1 MSELNASA
9 AFCRRFAVDM
19 DEELKRRSL
28 REPVFCGDQGAHR
41 FEVTLTRG
49 GVPFEGGTAAGYLV
63 RSDGVTLVLACTRQ
77 GNLLTC
83 TLPQAAY
90 AVPGRATLLLRL
102 LSGGALTT
110 VLCVDMLVN
119 PGPTETLT
127 DPGAAVPSL
136 ETLLAEIERI
146 ETAAARAENAV
157 SLAQDAVT
165 LAQDAAKVV
174 DTGRVRATEVG
185 PGRVSLQLGVET
197 GEDGSGGGV
206 TLDQVYPVGAI
217 YLSVAATNPGTLF
230 GGTWEAIHDRFLLA
244 CGNGASFQAGKTGG
258 YSGHQHTMRASLKRT
273 LDYAYGDYSV
283 TVLTGGETQVTDYMD
298 HYPPYLA
305 VYMWKRVA

>member
-41 FEVTLTRG
+41 FEVALTRG
-49 GVPFEGGTAAGYLV
+49 GVPFASGTAAGYLV
-63 RSDGVTLVLACTRQ
+63 RGDGVTLVLACARQ

-83 TLPQAAY
+83 TLPQEAY

-102 LSGGALTT
+102 LSGDALTT
-110 VLCVDMLVN
+110 VLCLDMLVN
-119 PGPTETLT
+119 PGPTETLA
-127 DPGAAVPSL
+127 DPGGAVPSL

-146 ETAAARAENAV
+146 ETAAARAEDAV
-157 SLAQDAVT
+157 ALAQDAVA

-174 DTGRVRATEVG
+174 DTGRVRATEVE
-185 PGRVSLQLGVET
+185 PGRVSLQLGVDT
-197 GEDGSGGGV
+197 GEESGGGV

-217 YLSVAATNPGTLF
+217 YLSTVGTDPGTLF
-230 GGTWEAIHDRFLLA
+230 GGTWEAIHERFLLA
-244 CGNGASFQAGKTGG
+244 SGTNPGSQPGKTGG
-258 YSGHQHTMRASLKRT
+258 YSGHQHTMRAALKKT
-273 LDYAYGDYSV
+273 LYYCDGEYAA
-283 TVLTGGETQVTDYMD
+283 TVLTGGETQVTDYID

>member
-9 AFCRRFAVDM
+9 ALCRRFAVDL

-41 FEVTLTRG
+41 FEVALTRG
-49 GVPFEGGTAAGYLV
+49 GVPFLSGTAAGYLV
-63 RSDGVTLVLACTRQ
+63 RGDGVTLVLACTRQ
-77 GNLLTC
+77 GNLLAC
-83 TLPQAAY
+83 TLPQEAY

-102 LSGGALTT
+102 LSGDALTT
-110 VLCVDMLVN
+110 VLCVDMLVH

-127 DPGAAVPSL
+127 DPGGAVPSL
-136 ETLLAEIERI
+136 ETLLAEIDRI
-146 ETAAARAENAV
+146 ESAAARAEDAV

-174 DTGRVRATEVG
+174 DTGRVRATEVE

-197 GEDGSGGGV
+197 GESGGGV

-217 YLSVAATNPGTLF
+217 YLSVAGTNPGTLF
-230 GGTWEAIHDRFLLA
+230 GGTWEAIQDRFLLA
-244 CGNGASFQAGKTGG
+244 CGKNASSQPGKTGG
-258 YSGHQHTMRASLKRT
+258 YSGHQHTMRAALKRT
-273 LDYAYGDYSV
+273 LDYSYGDYSV
-283 TVLTGGETQVTDYMD
+283 TVLTGGETQVTDYID